1 MISNDVSIEYAFSR
15 VAELLGENGP
25 LARHIDGFAPRRQQQ
40 EMAEAVAEALENG
53 QVLVTEAG
61 TGTGKTYAYLVPALL
76 SGSKVI
82 ISTGTKH
89 LQDQLYHRDLPLVKT
104 ALDIPVRTA
113 LLKGRA
119 NYLCLHR
126 LHLLV
131 QEGRTGRGRLAAN
144 LTKIQQWARQTRSGD
159 TSELSGISE
168 DSPLWPRVTSTA
180 DNCLG
185 QDCPVFSDC
194 HLMAARRRA
203 HEADILV
210 INHHLLLSDIALSEE
225 RHGDLLPMVDAYIL
239 DEAHQLPEI
248 ASHFF
253 GQHISSRQLRELA
266 RDSVTAQLNEAPDM
280 PTIREACLRLEKTS
294 ADLRLVLG
302 PGERRLAWREI
313 AGTPSVKSALEEL
326 DAALA
331 DLEAELEPAAVR
343 GKGLENC
350 FKRCEALRERLAV
363 FSQGGNEDYV
373 YWFETRSR
381 TFTLNASPLEVSEN
395 FHTYMARRQAA
406 WVFTSATLAV
416 GERFEHFNRQLGLEP
431 TTTCRWESPFDFQ
444 RQALLYCPAGLP
456 EPHDSSY
463 THAVIK
469 AVLPVLEASQGRAF
483 LLFTSHRALKE
494 AFALLQDQTPFP
506 LLVQNSAPRS
516 ELLARFRALGN
527 AVLLGTSSFWEGVDV
542 RGEALSCVVIDKLPF
557 ASPGEPLLQA
567 RIDAIRRRGGNPFM
581 DYQLP
586 SAIIQLKQ
594 GIGRLIRDSH
604 DRGLLMLCDPRLR
617 SKPYGRLFLRS
628 LPNLPQTQNRVDVD
642 SFFAGK

>member
-1 MISNDVSIEYAFSR
+1 MSIEYAFSHA
-15 VAELLGENGP
+15 AELLGEGGP

-40 EMAEAVAEALENG
+40 EMAEAVATAIERG

-82 ISTGTKH
+82 ISTGTRH
-89 LQDQLYHRDLPLVKT
+89 LQDQLYHRDLPLVKE
-104 ALDIPVRTA
+104 ALDAPVRIA

-126 LHLLV
+126 LRLFV
-131 QEGRTGRGRLAAN
+131 EEGKAGRGRLAAN
-144 LTKIQQWARQTRSGD
+144 LTRIQRWARQTRSGD
-159 TSELSGISE
+159 INELSGIPE

-203 HEADILV
+203 QEVDILV
-210 INHHLLLSDIALSEE
+210 INHHLLLSDITLSEE
-225 RHGDLLPMVDAYIL
+225 GHGDLLPAADSYIV

-253 GQHISSRQLRELA
+253 GQSISSRQLRELA
-266 RDSVTAQLNEAPDM
+266 RDSVAEQLSEAPDM
-280 PTIREACLRLEKTS
+280 PTIREACLQLEKAS
-294 ADLRLVLG
+294 ADLHLALG
-302 PGERRLAWREI
+302 VGERRLAWREI
-313 AGTPSVKSALEEL
+313 ADARPMKLALERL
-326 DAALA
+326 DTALA
-331 DLEAELEPAAVR
+331 DLEAELELAAMR
-343 GKGLENC
+343 GKGLENGL
-350 FKRCEALRERLAV
+350 KRCQVLRERLAV
-363 FSQGGNEDYV
+363 FSQESDEDHV

-381 TFTLNASPLEVSEN
+381 AFTLHASPLEVSEN
-395 FHTYMARRQAA
+395 FHAYMARCRHAA
-406 WVFTSATLAV
+406 WVFTSATLAI
-416 GERFEHFNRQLGLEP
+416 GERFDHFNRQLGLEP
-431 TTTCRWESPFDFQ
+431 DVTCRWESPFDFQ
-444 RQALLYCPAGLP
+444 HQALLYHPAGLP
-456 EPHDSSY
+456 EPHDPGY
-463 THAVIK
+463 TRAVIK

-494 AFALLQDQTPFP
+494 AFDLLQDRTPFP
-506 LLVQNSAPRS
+506 LLVQGSAPRS
-516 ELLARFRALGN
+516 DLLARFRASGN
-527 AVLLGTSSFWEGVDV
+527 GVLLGTSSFWEGVDV

-567 RIDAIRRRGGNPFM
+567 RIDAIRRQGGNPFM

-586 SAIIQLKQ
+586 NAIIQLKQ

-628 LPNLPQTQNRVDVD
+628 LPNIPQTQNMVDVD
-642 SFFAGK
+642 AFFAGK